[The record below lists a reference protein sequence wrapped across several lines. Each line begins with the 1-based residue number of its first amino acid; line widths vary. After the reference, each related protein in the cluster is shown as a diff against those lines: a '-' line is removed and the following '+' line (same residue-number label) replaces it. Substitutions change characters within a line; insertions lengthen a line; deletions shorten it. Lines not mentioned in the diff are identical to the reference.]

1 MMSEAPSSAQCGLS
15 GEAVGHEGVDQ
26 PVCGCA
32 ACRDDQVG
40 MLVLARR
47 RQ

>member
-1 MMSEAPSSAQCGLS
+1 VPNVPHHASPPVTTPSNA
-15 GEAVGHEGVDQ
+15 E